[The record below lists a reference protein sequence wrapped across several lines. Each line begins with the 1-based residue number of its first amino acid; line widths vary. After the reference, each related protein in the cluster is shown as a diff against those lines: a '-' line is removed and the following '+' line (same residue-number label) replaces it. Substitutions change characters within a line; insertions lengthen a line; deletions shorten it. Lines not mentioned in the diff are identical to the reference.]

1 MRKQAG
7 FTLIE
12 LLVGMLVTVLIMGA
26 LVSLFSSTV
35 QSEMSGFKQQEV
47 YAKARAVMNDLKTTL
62 RYADGAAVF
71 YQGTNPKT
79 SITAPKENTGAVKN
93 IDSVEYTA
101 TIYNSSMA
109 ANESVKMTVEW
120 MDNSK
125 KQIKITKEVG
135 TSSKESYFPNSTDNS
150 VFKGD
155 GSDFP
160 ITINAGDASLYH
172 INLPYKYKFALSGD
186 KTDALITDVLKGAS
200 SASGNGFPPLL
211 ITGGGGNGGTLE
223 LSSSSKITIDGDCTM
238 VINYQNL
245 NGKLNSSSKFDV
257 LTNNNSIDDKSNH
270 INIVDYY
277 EYEGQKYNLEQTID
291 KFSRINRYSIT
302 SSNGA
307 AGNIS
312 SPIVFAKNEKKI
324 NLNSVSL
331 SGQNKVL
338 MTINGLNGIFAQN
351 DITISS
357 GNKNFG
363 SIVLDSGASTGG
375 LIIYSDN
382 KVTLNGVYIPKE
394 IAVLIVTKNND
405 ITITDSTIENC
416 IIMTKGAKIVIDK
429 SEVYGMIEY
438 AGINVFGIN
447 NNCTL
452 GTFKGDPTAV
462 EVFDDYFNVI

>member
-1 MRKQAG
+1 MRKKAG
-7 FTLIE
+7 FTLVE
-12 LLVGMLVTVLIMGA
+12 VLVGMLVSVIIMGA
-26 LVSLFSSTV
+26 LASLFSGSV

-47 YAKARAVMNDLKTTL
+47 YAQARAAMNDLKTTL
-62 RYADGAAVF
+62 RYADSAAVF
-71 YQGTNPKT
+71 YDTSGNKISSPTSSNTKT
-79 SITAPKENTGAVKN
+79 AGKVK
-93 IDSVEYTA
+93 YTA
-101 TIYNSSMA
+101 TIYNASTK
-109 ANESVKMTVEW
+109 ANESVTMEVEW
-120 MDNSK
+120 LNSNK
-125 KQIKITKEVG
+125 KQLKITKTIDSSAQPEVQFP
-135 TSSKESYFPNSTDNS
+135 SSADNS
-150 VFKGD
+150 VFIGD

-160 ITINAGDASLYH
+160 ITINTGDASLYH
-172 INLPYKYKFALSGD
+172 INLPYKYKFALSGY

-200 SASGNGFPPLL
+200 SASGNDFPPLL

-223 LSSSSKITIDGDCTM
+223 LISSSKITIDGDCTI

-363 SIVLDSGASTGG
+363 SIVLDSVTSTGA

-438 AGINVFGIN
+438 AGTNVFGIN
-447 NNCTL
+447 NNCTF
-452 GTFKGDPTAV
+452 GTFKGDPSAV